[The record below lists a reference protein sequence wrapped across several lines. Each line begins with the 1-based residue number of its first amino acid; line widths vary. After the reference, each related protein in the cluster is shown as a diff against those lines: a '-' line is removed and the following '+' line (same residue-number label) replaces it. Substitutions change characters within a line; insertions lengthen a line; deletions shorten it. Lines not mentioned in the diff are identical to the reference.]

1 MVPVPILNP
10 TLCLKGDFAVQRGV
24 PAKIPMFFQGYQVDV
39 HVSLSYVRCNI
50 AALHKEDLV
59 MRTLE
64 RLFARIF
71 GPVFELLGDLP
82 PRALI
87 RVFAPF

>member
-1 MVPVPILNP
+1 
-10 TLCLKGDFAVQRGV
+10 
-24 PAKIPMFFQGYQVDV
+24 MFFQGLLVDV
-39 HVSLSYVRCNI
+39 HVRPTYVRRNI

-71 GPVFELLGDLP
+71 GPVFEMLGDMP

-87 RVFAPF
+87 RVIAPY

>member
-1 MVPVPILNP
+1 
-10 TLCLKGDFAVQRGV
+10 
-24 PAKIPMFFQGYQVDV
+24 
-39 HVSLSYVRCNI
+39 
-50 AALHKEDLV
+50 